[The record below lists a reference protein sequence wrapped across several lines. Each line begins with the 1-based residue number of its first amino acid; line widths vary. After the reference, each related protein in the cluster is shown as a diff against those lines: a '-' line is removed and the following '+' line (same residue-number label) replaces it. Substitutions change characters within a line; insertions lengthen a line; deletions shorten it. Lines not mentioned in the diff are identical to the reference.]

1 MAEEKSELPTQR
13 RLQKAREDGRV
24 AVSRELSMLAGLS
37 AGIVALG
44 MQTDTGGIARWMA
57 VSLQASGQAG
67 TQSLHAAALAVLAG
81 IMPPGL
87 AAAGG
92 CAAATLLQTGFL
104 VRGAALRP
112 DVSRVSPLS
121 GVKRLLSPQSLVQL
135 LKSVAKLLLLG
146 ICLDVAITRVL
157 PALPAEPFTTPG
169 LLLHQLASQGKM
181 VALMLLGAQAAIAG
195 ADLLWER
202 MHHMQELRMSFQ
214 EVRDE
219 HKESEGNPL
228 VKQRQRQ
235 LARSRARRRMMQA
248 VPKASVVITN
258 PTHYAVALAYEK
270 GAQGAP
276 RVVAKGADEVA
287 ARIRELAR
295 ESRVPLVAN
304 PPLAR
309 ALFRVE
315 LDTEIPAEHFK
326 AVAEVIAFVWRLKNR
341 TGRL

>member
-37 AGIVALG
+37 AGIMAVG
-44 MQTDTGGIARWMA
+44 MQTDSGGIARWMA
-57 VSLQASGQAG
+57 ASLQASGQAG
-67 TQSLHAAALAVLAG
+67 AQSLHAAALAILSG
-81 IMPPGL
+81 IALPAL

-92 CAAATLLQTGFL
+92 FAAATLLQTGFL
-104 VRGAALRP
+104 IRAASLQP
-112 DVSRVSPLS
+112 DFSRVSPLS
-121 GVKRLLSPQSLVQL
+121 GIKRLVSPQTLAQMV
-135 LKSVAKLLLLG
+135 KSIAKLGVLG
-146 ICLDVAITRVL
+146 ICLFVAVRRVL
-157 PALPAEPFTTPG
+157 PVLPAEPFTTPG
-169 LLLHQLASQGKM
+169 LLLHQLAWHGGSL
-181 VALMLLGAQAAIAG
+181 VLMLLGAQAAIAG

-202 MHHMQELRMSFQ
+202 THHMKQLRMTFQ

-270 GAQGAP
+270 GSQGAP

-295 ESRVPLVAN
+295 ESRVPIVAN

-315 LDTEIPAEHFK
+315 LDTEVPAEHFK